1 MSDLFDE
8 FFGDKQDDR
17 KICHMIA
24 AMEMLDEFA
33 KKGIDVV
40 DISINVGLGKV
51 STDMT
56 ARKDIMED
64 LGLYE
69 DVKNLS
75 KEIKPILIKYAHII
89 SDKMGHLIDDDPEKM
104 AEFTSRWITRENK
117 HNA

>member
-8 FFGDKQDDR
+8 LFGEKQDDR

-51 STDMT
+51 STDMKV
-56 ARKDIMED
+56 RKDIMED

-89 SDKMGHLIDDDPEKM
+89 SEKQKHLFDDDPEKL
-104 AEFTSRWITRENK
+104 AELTSRWITRGNK
-117 HNA
+117 HNE

>member
-8 FFGDKQDDR
+8 LFGEKQDDR
-17 KICHMIA
+17 KICSVLA
-24 AMEMLDEFA
+24 AIEMLKVFEE
-33 KKGIDVV
+33 KGIDVV

-51 STDMT
+51 STDIK
-56 ARKDIMED
+56 ARKDVIED

-75 KEIKPILIKYAHII
+75 KEMKPILVKYAHII
-89 SDKMGHLIDDDPEKM
+89 SDKMGQLIDNDPEKM
-104 AEFTSRWITRENK
+104 AELTSRWITRENK